1 MLSYVQGRNGNCG
14 CHDWLL
20 FYEDFGRTGASSD
33 ASTGRCVPAT
43 AQHSIALIAPVLFSS
58 AVRAGLSS
66 SSAAL
71 YALVMSDVDTG
82 LPLWPQ
88 LGAESV
94 HTMLGACRVDDPCVT

>member
-1 MLSYVQGRNGNCG
+1 MLGYVQGRNRNCG

-33 ASTGRCVPAT
+33 PSTGRCVPAT

-66 SSAAL
+66 SSAAS
-71 YALVMSDVDTG
+71 YARVCPMLIRASLCG
-82 LPLWPQ
+82 HS
-88 LGAESV
+88 SV
-94 HTMLGACRVDDPCVT
+94 PSRFTQC